1 MDCSKCGS
9 KVDKDAKFCQSCGAP
24 IKRTNDAETTM
35 ALSPV
40 EVEEEYGRIEI
51 AAAEGPI
58 LVVKK
63 GPFVGQQFNLNKN
76 EITLGRDP
84 NSDIFL
90 DDVTVSRH
98 HAKIIVSDD
107 SVSILDVGSLNG
119 TYVNNDLIEERRI
132 LFSDDELQIGKF
144 KLVFMDKK

>member
-9 KVDKDAKFCQSCGAP
+9 TIEQGSEFCRRCGAP
-24 IKRTNDAETTM
+24 AKPASEADTTM
-35 ALSPV
+35 TLSPV
-40 EVEEEYGRIEI
+40 EVEEELRQIELPS
-51 AAAEGPI
+51 AEGPA

-63 GPFVGQQFNLNKN
+63 GPFIGQKFDLAKR

-98 HAKIIVSDD
+98 HAKIVVSDD
-107 SVSILDVGSLNG
+107 SVTIIDVGSTNG
-119 TYVNNDLIEERRI
+119 TYVNNELIEERRI
-132 LFSDDELQIGKF
+132 LFSNDELQIGKY
-144 KLVFMDKK
+144 KLVFLDKK